1 MLDIKPDDNAV
12 SEPPM
17 SVTNLVATP
26 GQDTV
31 KLTWDDVGRE
41 ATYTVQYK
49 PIDAEEWTEVRF

>member
-1 MLDIKPDDNAV
+1 
-12 SEPPM
+12 M
-17 SVTNLVATP
+17 SVTNLVANP
-26 GQDTV
+26 GEDTV